1 LILCYNTVVIENKPK
16 FVLPERNPVTHA
28 AHRREVFWQITFP
41 LILTLLIL
49 LGLAAFVIY
58 TGFQG
63 AGSVSRWADI
73 SLIWLLLPAVV
84 VTLVVLL
91 ILIGLV
97 YLISKLLGVFP
108 GYARLVQN
116 YFHLAQVR
124 TRSIADKVVEP
135 VLKLRSLKA
144 GADVL
149 RKK

>member
-1 LILCYNTVVIENKPK
+1 MILCYNTVVIENKQK

-41 LILTLLIL
+41 LILALLIL

-58 TGFQG
+58 AGFQG
-63 AGSVSRWADI
+63 SGSVSRWADV

-84 VTLVVLL
+84 ITLVVLF

-108 GYARLVQN
+108 GYARLAQN

-124 TRSIADKVVEP
+124 IRSIADKAVEP
-135 VLKLRSLKA
+135 ILKLRSFKA

>member
-1 LILCYNTVVIENKPK
+1 MENKPK
-16 FVLPERNPVTHA
+16 FVLPERNPITHA

-49 LGLAAFVIY
+49 LGLAAFVVY
-58 TGFQG
+58 ASFQG

-73 SLIWLLLPAVV
+73 SLIWLLLPALV

-91 ILIGLV
+91 IFSGLV
-97 YLISKLLGVFP
+97 YLVSKLLGVFP
-108 GYARLVQN
+108 GYARLAQN
-116 YFHLAQVR
+116 FFYLVQVR
-124 TRSIADKVVEP
+124 TKSIADKIVEP
-135 VLKLRSLKA
+135 ILKLRSFKA